1 MTTSIRAVTLLS
13 TPLLATLLLAAAPA
27 FADDTG
33 QVRWPVGWKA
43 GEVATYSTES
53 IVRDRD
59 KNGSSIR
66 RTTDRTE
73 IRTNEAGDSGYV
85 LTWVTRDSRIE
96 AMEGDRSMVDAIA
109 PILDKLDGMEI
120 VIELDRDGHYRRVRN
135 LQSLI
140 TKVRATMLPVFAAN
154 LSNMFDDDP
163 KVSKADRG
171 AILKIAQDNLEASID
186 GIITPGSVET
196 MSSEQAKTM
205 TAFVGK
211 TLEVGKRYR
220 DTEPMESPNEG
231 RPLQAN
237 REYVLSLV
245 DDDPNLARI
254 RWTHTLNTAGNA
266 QALWALADEL
276 TSGNDN
282 ASVRK
287 ARPSDL
293 ALSEEGVVVFRR
305 DTGAVEM
312 LETTEISRYGT
323 AHDEN
328 ERYRMRRS
336 GSARTWAQEDAAKP

>member
-1 MTTSIRAVTLLS
+1 MTLS
-13 TPLLATLLLAAAPA
+13 TRTVALLATLLLAAAPA

-33 QVRWPVGWKA
+33 QVRWPAGWKT

-53 IVRDRD
+53 IVRDRG
-59 KNGSSIR
+59 KKGSSTR

-73 IRTNEAGDSGYV
+73 IRTNEANGKGYV

-96 AMEGDRSMVDAIA
+96 AVEGDRSMVDAIA
-109 PILDKLDGMEI
+109 PILDELDGMEI
-120 VIELDRDGHYRRVRN
+120 VIELDRDGRYRRVRN
-135 LQSLI
+135 MQTLI
-140 TKVRATMLPVFAAN
+140 AKVRATMLPVFAAN

-163 KVSKADRG
+163 KISKADRG
-171 AILKIAQDNLEASID
+171 SLIKIAQDNLEASID
-186 GIITPGSVET
+186 DIITPASVET

-211 TLEVGKRYR
+211 TLTVGKRYR
-220 DTEPMESPNEG
+220 DTVPMDSPNEG

-254 RWTHTLNTAGNA
+254 RWTHTLDTVGNS
-266 QALWALADEL
+266 QALWALVDEL
-276 TSGNDN
+276 TSG
-282 ASVRK
+282 AEKAGVRK

-293 ALSEEGVVVFRR
+293 ALRRDGIVLFRR

-323 AHDEN
+323 AHDEH

-336 GSARTWAQEDAAKP
+336 GSARTWAQEDAVKP